1 MKHIAFITFIVIILG
16 GCASTNKSHVFSDL
30 TVSTQSELDADI
42 SVDLD
47 KKLSGTAKATYL
59 LNIFQ
64 LSGDTEFA
72 DGYGGMG
79 PVGKAKSA
87 AAYKAISGSDADVL
101 VSPQYVVDFTN
112 NVFIQDVSVT
122 VTGYGGKITS
132 INKRP
137 SNTFNFK

>member
-16 GCASTNKSHVFSDL
+16 GCGATNKSHIFSDL

-42 SVDLD
+42 SVDLS
-47 KKLSGTAKATYL
+47 KKLSGTAEATYL
-59 LNIFQ
+59 FNIFQ

-137 SNTFNFK
+137 SNTLNFK

>member
-1 MKHIAFITFIVIILG
+1 MKHIVIIISFIIMLG

-30 TVSTQSELDADI
+30 TVSTQSELDSEI
-42 SVDLD
+42 SVDLS
-47 KKLSGTAKATYL
+47 KKLSGTAEATYL
-59 LNIFQ
+59 FNIIQ

-87 AAYKAISGSDADVL
+87 AAYKAISDSDSDVL
-101 VSPQYVVDFTN
+101 VSPQYVVDLDN
-112 NVFIQDVSVT
+112 KVFIQNVTVT

-132 INKRP
+132 IKKRP
-137 SNTFNFK
+137 PNSLNFK

>member
-112 NVFIQDVSVT
+112 NVFIQNVSVT

>member
-137 SNTFNFK
+137 SNTLNFK

>member
-112 NVFIQDVSVT
+112 NVFIQNVSVT

-137 SNTFNFK
+137 SNTLNFK

>member
-112 NVFIQDVSVT
+112 NVFIQDVTVT